1 MPDSVRGAAALQYFD
16 RHAAYFRKMAE
27 TGAFTVLETGEDLE
41 KLGNK
46 QGTAFIL
53 TVEGGSAVAGDLKNI
68 HHLRENGVRVMTL
81 TWNGSNEIGRGGI
94 AGEKIG
100 LQECNEIGSGV
111 MSGDKFGLTPFG
123 KLAVK
128 EMEKEGIVI
137 DISHAS
143 EALFYDVAG
152 NTERPFIA
160 THSNSKVLC
169 KHPRNLTDD
178 QFRIICN
185 RGGLVGLNYFKAL
198 LNDAPAKA
206 DIEDL
211 FAHAEHF
218 LSLGGADVVAMG
230 SDFDG
235 SDMPHGITGL
245 ESVEDIANVFLRHN
259 LPEALV
265 DKIFF
270 ENAASFFKR
279 FDRNA

>member
-1 MPDSVRGAAALQYFD
+1 MRRRVAARFGARAAALQYFD

-41 KLGNK
+41 KLSNK

-81 TWNGSNEIGRGGI
+81 TWNGS
-94 AGEKIG
+94 
-100 LQECNEIGSGV
+100 NEIGSGV

-160 THSNSKVLC
+160 THST
-169 KHPRNLTDD
+169 PRCSAST
-178 QFRIICN
+178 R
-185 RGGLVGLNYFKAL
+185 
-198 LNDAPAKA
+198 
-206 DIEDL
+206 E
-211 FAHAEHF
+211 
-218 LSLGGADVVAMG
+218 
-230 SDFDG
+230 
-235 SDMPHGITGL
+235 PHGRPVPHHLQPRRPCGSQLFQSIL
-245 ESVEDIANVFLRHN
+245 ERCPGKGGH
-259 LPEALV
+259 
-265 DKIFF
+265 
-270 ENAASFFKR
+270 
-279 FDRNA
+279 